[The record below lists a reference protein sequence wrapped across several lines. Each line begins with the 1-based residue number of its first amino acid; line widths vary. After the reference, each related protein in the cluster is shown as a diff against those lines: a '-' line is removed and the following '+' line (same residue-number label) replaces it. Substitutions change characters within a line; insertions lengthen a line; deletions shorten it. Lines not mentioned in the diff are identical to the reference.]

1 MTEGTFSYAA
11 FFWAIV
17 NLFDDGEGDDIIK
30 NYDRQVIFLFN
41 HYFVVDYVQSEVF
54 GTLSN
59 ENEAEALPEESD
71 FDRLKAQRAAK
82 RARLALAV

>member
-1 MTEGTFSYAA
+1 MTDGMFSYAM

-17 NLFDDGEGDDIIK
+17 SLFDDGEGGDIIK
-30 NYDRQVIFLFN
+30 NYDRQVISSFKC
-41 HYFVVDYVQSEVF
+41 YFIIYYFQSEVF

-59 ENEAEALPEESD
+59 ENEVDDLPEESD

-82 RARLALAV
+82 RSQLALGN

>member
-1 MTEGTFSYAA
+1 M

-17 NLFDDGEGDDIIK
+17 SLFDDGEGSDIIK
-30 NYDRQVIFLFN
+30 NYDRQVIFSFLC
-41 HYFVVDYVQSEVF
+41 YFVVYYYFQREVF

-59 ENEAEALPEESD
+59 EKEAENLPEESD

-82 RARLALAV
+82 RAQLALGS